1 MTDEQRAKARR
12 VWTAPNGICMLRM
25 AATPGVC
32 WLVVSG
38 HYEPAFYGL
47 VAAAV
52 SDGLDGLI
60 ARTMDQKSVL
70 GSYLDPLA
78 DKVLIMSV
86 SLSCAGA
93 GLLPWWVVAIIVVR
107 DSFLMTGAYL
117 LARKGAAKRGLSLF
131 EATIASDSPLEI
143 KATLLSKVNTVLQL
157 SLLTSA
163 LAGAAFPVSQVQSLY
178 SSDPVCVRV

>member
-1 MTDEQRAKARR
+1 M
-12 VWTAPNGICMLRM
+12 
-25 AATPGVC
+25 
-32 WLVVSG
+32 VVSG
-38 HYEPAFYGL
+38 HYEHAFYGL

-93 GLLPWWVVAIIVVR
+93 GLLPWWVAAIIVVR
-107 DSFLMTGAYL
+107 DSFLMTGGL
-117 LARKGAAKRGLSLF
+117 PAREKGGCEKRPF
-131 EATIASDSPLEI
+131 AI
-143 KATLLSKVNTVLQL
+143 
-157 SLLTSA
+157 
-163 LAGAAFPVSQVQSLY
+163 
-178 SSDPVCVRV
+178 